1 MPLIDISG
9 PITDGM
15 WHYGRPFMDLPIPPV
30 KIEQVDFPPPLKG
43 ALIADYLQMSSQ
55 TGTYLE
61 TARHVYA
68 DREAIDEVPLERA
81 WMVPTVVIHALK
93 NGGEKVTLDDAKRS
107 LDEQGVEIEPG
118 DCVLIHTGW
127 DREWG
132 NPQRYLNDFPYV
144 SRDVVY
150 WLMDQRIGIWGAD
163 TPRADSP
170 DDPQNFFPDFFK
182 TDILLLAPVVNLHQ
196 VWQAAPKPRLCALPL
211 RLGGACASPVRAV
224 LLTESD

>member
-1 MPLIDISG
+1 MAIVDISG
-9 PITDGM
+9 PISSGM
-15 WHYGRPFMDLPIPPV
+15 WHYGRPYLDLPVPPV
-30 KIEQVDFPPPLKG
+30 KVEQIDFPEPLRG
-43 ALIADYLQMSSQ
+43 ALIMDYVQMSSQ

-68 DREAIDEVPLERA
+68 EREAIDEVPLERA
-81 WMVPTVVIHALK
+81 WMVPTVVLHTPKDAR
-93 NGGEKVTLDDAKRS
+93 GKVTLDDARRS
-107 LDEQGVEIEPG
+107 LEEQGVSIDAG

-132 NPQRYLNDFPYV
+132 NPVRFLTDMPYV

-150 WLMDQRIGIWGAD
+150 WLMDQRIGIFGAD

-170 DDPQNFFPDFFK
+170 DDLQDFFGDFFK

-196 VWQAAPKPRLCALPL
+196 VRQATPKPRVCALPL

-224 LLTESD
+224 LLTEND

>member
-1 MPLIDISG
+1 MPLVEISG

-30 KIEQVDFPPPLKG
+30 RIQQVDFPPPLKG
-43 ALIADYLQMSSQ
+43 ALIADYMQMSSQ

-61 TARHVYA
+61 TARHAYA

-81 WMVPTVVIHALK
+81 WMIPTVVVHAVK
-93 NGGEKVTLDDAKRS
+93 GPREKVTLADVRGSLAEQRVEVDA
-107 LDEQGVEIEPG
+107 G

-127 DREWG
+127 DREWN
-132 NPQRYLNDFPYV
+132 NPQRYLNEMPYL

-150 WLMDQRIGIWGAD
+150 WLMDQRVGIWGAD

-170 DDPQNFFPDFFK
+170 DDPQGFFPDFFK
-182 TDILLLAPVVNLHQ
+182 TDILLLAPVVNLDQ
-196 VWQAAPKPRLCALPL
+196 VPRSVPKPRLCALPL

-224 LLTESD
+224 LVTED